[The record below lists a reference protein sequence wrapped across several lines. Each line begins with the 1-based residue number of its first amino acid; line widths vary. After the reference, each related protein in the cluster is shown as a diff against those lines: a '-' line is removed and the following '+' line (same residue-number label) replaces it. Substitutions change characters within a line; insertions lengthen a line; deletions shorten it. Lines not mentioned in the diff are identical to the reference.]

1 MGSTNTN
8 MVRVGIVGFGHLG
21 QYLVQQVEASPHLEL
36 AWVWNRTELTGRVE
50 DRLILRDLADCSQGS
65 PDIIVEVAH
74 PDITHK
80 YGDTFLQVCDFMIG
94 SPTAL
99 ADRTLEDKLR
109 RAASAHGLY
118 VPCGALWGG
127 EDIRRMAERGSLCGL
142 TITMKKPPQS
152 FKLVGE
158 LAEKNEKVSGDP
170 VELYHGP
177 VRHLCPLAPN
187 NVNTM
192 AAAAVAATNLGFDR
206 TMGRLVADPALQD
219 WHVVEVDVSGPLGP
233 GGNKFSVRTVRSN
246 PASVGA
252 VTGSATYGSFLS
264 SLLRV
269 GGKGPGFHLC

>member
-109 RAASAHGLY
+109 CAASAYGLY

-158 LAEKNEKVSGDP
+158 LAEKNDKVS
-170 VELYHGP
+170 
-177 VRHLCPLAPN
+177 
-187 NVNTM
+187 
-192 AAAAVAATNLGFDR
+192 
-206 TMGRLVADPALQD
+206 ADPALQD